1 MKITLEAV
9 TQQNYQAVCE
19 LEVKEAQKYY
29 VASNL
34 WSIVESKFHPEYV
47 SRAICLDQVP
57 VGLLMWVPETT
68 QKMSIWRF
76 MVGQQHQQQGIGR
89 VALNLALAE
98 IRQTA
103 GLSQIEI
110 CYHPENPVAKD
121 FYASFGF
128 VEIGMDAEDE
138 DMLAMIQLD

>member
-1 MKITLEAV
+1 MKITLEAI
-9 TQQNYQAVCE
+9 TQCNYQAVCE
-19 LEVKEAQKYY
+19 LEVSEAQKYF

-34 WSIVESKFHPEYV
+34 WSIVESMFHPEYV
-47 SRAICLDQVP
+47 ARAICLDQVP
-57 VGLLMWVPETT
+57 VGLLMWVPETP
-68 QKMSIWRF
+68 QKISIWRF

-103 GLSQIEI
+103 GLCQIEI
-110 CYHPENPVAKD
+110 CYAPENPVAKD

-138 DMLAMIQLD
+138 EMLAIIQLA